1 MTRIATVMY
10 VNEGSY
16 DAYKRRHDEL
26 WPEMK
31 QLLKESG
38 VHDYSIFLNEA
49 TGELFAVLDVTDK
62 TAYDN
67 MAQNP
72 ICRKWWDYMADIMQ
86 VNEDNSPKSTE
97 LREMFY
103 LK

>member
-10 VNEGSY
+10 VNEDSY

-49 TGELFAVLDVTDK
+49 TGELFAVLDANDK

-67 MAQNP
+67 MAH
-72 ICRKWWDYMADIMQ
+72 IMQ
-86 VNEDNSPKSTE
+86 VNEDNSPKSTV

>member
-1 MTRIATVMY
+1 
-10 VNEGSY
+10 
-16 DAYKRRHDEL
+16 
-26 WPEMK
+26 MK
-31 QLLKESG
+31 QLLKENG